1 MHACRSDQ
9 IQIKPINPTESCFM
23 LILEDQ
29 SMWEDQWHWLFIIE
43 VRYPPWETLHS
54 RVRWET
60 SQSVSQSES
69 NQPKWKSHIPTAQ
82 SHPEGKQQ
90 QKAEKAPTTDDNQ
103 TQTEDTP
110 TGRRKINGQT
120 QQQEQDTGGRHEA
133 QKNAGFISVA
143 ELLALVL
150 LQLLI
155 KPGETPLGDYIHP
168 RRPRQVNN
176 SDLLTQISQ
185 PSFLGVGEMETVPA
199 PDRAEFEKEPSWFV
213 FFLLCDI
220 SEMRLS
226 KPKFGQNFKAWKILL
241 WLSSGG
247 LSSLLSVDFPK
258 KMTGNQRWHTLGSFL
273 AVGLRPHLNLFHP
286 TRDERRPVWAFVFV
300 WKVVLHK
307 YTSILPC
314 VYVTLVKRSVDLFFK
329 LTLGRLEIQG
339 LTTSTVLT
347 RLVLVFL
354 VFLEGPPPGFSSH
367 LSAQN
372 GRKSSRCV
380 HNVESKETKLT

>member
-1 MHACRSDQ
+1 MGDAALTCQ
-9 IQIKPINPTESCFM
+9 VGN
-23 LILEDQ
+23 
-29 SMWEDQWHWLFIIE
+29 
-43 VRYPPWETLHS
+43 
-54 RVRWET
+54 
-60 SQSVSQSES
+60 QSVSQPVRIQPAQVEKSYS
-69 NQPKWKSHIPTAQ
+69 NRSKSSRGKTAAEGGKGTNNWWQ
-82 SHPEGKQQ
+82 SDTNRGH
-90 QKAEKAPTTDDNQ
+90 ADREKEDNWSDSTTR
-103 TQTEDTP
+103 
-110 TGRRKINGQT
+110 TGHRRETRG
-120 QQQEQDTGGRHEA
+120 HEA
-133 QKNAGFISVA
+133 QKNAGFNSVA
-143 ELLALVL
+143 GLLALVL

-199 PDRAEFEKEPSWFV
+199 PDGAEIEKEPSWFV
-213 FFLLCDI
+213 FFLLCNI

-286 TRDERRPVWAFVFV
+286 TRDERHPVWAFVFV

-354 VFLEGPPPGFSSH
+354 VFLEGPPPPGFSSH